1 MSLPPPRRRTPPSDR
16 LPVPPAVKTQ
26 SCGRQ
31 ITPVPP
37 SMDLTRRVASSARR
51 SREEEANP
59 SESAHSRGQYLAFL
73 SSPSF
78 RISRWVEALDSRSS
92 RGLPARVMAPERH
105 SCGAV
110 SGALPAPVW
119 PMHIA
124 SPLLLIPRTEPPL
137 IQAQRGSLGR
147 GSVAG
152 QWRQTPLPLA
162 LVRLG
167 FRRAPGCL
175 LPVCSPAHG
184 CALAPVYLRCSLDA
198 RRSLVLVW
206 HGFPLGSS
214 REDVAAAGLRVVGP
228 GRGRLRGRR
237 AGSCRSVQQP
247 GSGWCPRRR
256 SWGARSAAR

>member
-1 MSLPPPRRRTPPSDR
+1 MTLSAAEGYISQTPLKVLLREGFTACRVKSSLHLYT
-16 LPVPPAVKTQ
+16 
-26 SCGRQ
+26 
-31 ITPVPP
+31 
-37 SMDLTRRVASSARR
+37 
-51 SREEEANP
+51 
-59 SESAHSRGQYLAFL
+59 
-73 SSPSF
+73 
-78 RISRWVEALDSRSS
+78 
-92 RGLPARVMAPERH
+92 RVMAPERH

-110 SGALPAPVW
+110 SGALPAAVW

-137 IQAQRGSLGR
+137 IQAQRGLWGVDQGRLAGLDLAGLPRGSR

>member
-1 MSLPPPRRRTPPSDR
+1 MRTVNLRSRNCHLTVQQSHTDCTGVPHAVGHYIAHVRSQRRTCAVF
-16 LPVPPAVKTQ
+16 LACPVQ
-26 SCGRQ
+26 S
-31 ITPVPP
+31 
-37 SMDLTRRVASSARR
+37 SL
-51 SREEEANP
+51 
-59 SESAHSRGQYLAFL
+59 H
-73 SSPSF
+73 
-78 RISRWVEALDSRSS
+78 LDNC
-92 RGLPARVMAPERH
+92 
-105 SCGAV
+105 CGAV
-110 SGALPAPVW
+110 SGAPPAPVW
-119 PMHIA
+119 SMHIA

-137 IQAQRGSLGR
+137 IQAQRGLWGVDQGRLAGLDLAGLPRGSR

-152 QWRQTPLPLA
+152 QWRQIPLPLA